1 MFKPAYKIIVDRKFI
16 DTTDEPKASTVT
28 DLTIKLDL
36 EAFADSATLVLGN
49 VGGLQPERE
58 NEVKISLGYDEDD
71 ELTQVIV
78 GSVVTIEPSITTK
91 RVIAHSAAA
100 TLLQTFIDQTYES
113 KNAGQIVRD
122 LVEKAKSGGSSST
135 DALPI
140 GGSVGTAVNSAI
152 AGLTNQTPL
161 EVETADD
168 GIRFP
173 AYVIDNQRSVYHH
186 MHDLAQLC
194 GFDLYINSNGK
205 LVFEEFIGGKIVHVY
220 EYAKH
225 IIELEVQRLPPRA
238 GQVEAWGESPAGR
251 GGAESWAWLT
261 NDFTNARGS
270 SGSGSPKLLLEH
282 PALRT
287 RAAARTAAEAA
298 FTDIQRR
305 TLQGRLL
312 VLGEPK
318 VKLGDAIRLANL
330 PDESLNQTYQV
341 RGVTHRITK
350 LGGFTTTLYFRSLT

>member
-1 MFKPAYKIIVDRKFI
+1 MFKPAYKIIVARKFI

-28 DLTIKLDL
+28 DLTVKLDL
-36 EAFADSATLVLGN
+36 EAFADSATIGLGN
-49 VGGLQPERE
+49 VNGLQPQRE
-58 NEVKISLGYDEDD
+58 DEVKVSLGYDEDN

-78 GSVVTIEPSITTK
+78 GAIVTVEPNITTK

-100 TLLQTFIDQTYES
+100 TLLRTFVDQTYEN

-122 LVEKAKSGGSSST
+122 LVDQAKGGSSSNNP
-135 DALPI
+135 LPV
-140 GGSVGTAVNSAI
+140 GGTVGTAI
-152 AGLTNQTPL
+152 AGLTGATPL

-168 GIRFP
+168 GIQFP
-173 AYVIDNQRSVYHH
+173 AYVIDSQRSVYHH

-194 GFDLYINSNGK
+194 GFDLYINSDGK
-205 LVFEEFIGGKIVHVY
+205 LVFQEFVGGNVVHAY

-225 IIELEVQRLPPRA
+225 IIELEVQRTPPRA
-238 GQVEAWGESPAGR
+238 GQVEAWGESPAGQ

-261 NDFTNARGS
+261 NDFINARGS
-270 SGSGSPKLLLEH
+270 AGSGSPKLLLER

-298 FTDIQRR
+298 LTAIQRR
-305 TLQGRLL
+305 TLQGRLR
-312 VLGEPK
+312 VLGDPK

-330 PDESLNQTYQV
+330 PDETLNQNYQV
-341 RGVTHRITK
+341 RGITHRITK
-350 LGGFTTTLYFRSLT
+350 LGGFTTTIYFRSLT